1 MISFTN
7 LPLELEGVNF
17 KLKQWLKEIIRQEG
31 FEPGDIKYFFYNDEQ
46 LLEVNLKFL
55 NHDTYTDIITFD
67 YGEANLVQ
75 GEIYISEERVRENA
89 VTMGQALFDE
99 MLRVVVHGVLH
110 LCGYKDKTAEDASVM
125 RQKESWAIHC
135 YKKLNSK

>member
-75 GEIYISEERVRENA
+75 GEIYISEERIRENA

-125 RQKESWAIHC
+125 RQKESWSIQC